1 MGEIC
6 GGCLYHEFPYKAQP
20 PILVD
25 GKRDSITFTCKE
37 DIWNVV
43 DLLIEEVHENNTKGK
58 EFDVSQSINAQL
70 PFFTC
75 RNHLIDNNT
84 QKDINRYIYCSE
96 FNVPPYKGDYGQQP
110 SLWTQKTFII
120 KQALAKRENNIIN
133 KAKKE
138 KK

>member
-25 GKRDSITFTCKE
+25 GKREIITFTCKE
-37 DIWNVV
+37 DIWDVV

-84 QKDINRYIYCSE
+84 QRDINRYMYCSE